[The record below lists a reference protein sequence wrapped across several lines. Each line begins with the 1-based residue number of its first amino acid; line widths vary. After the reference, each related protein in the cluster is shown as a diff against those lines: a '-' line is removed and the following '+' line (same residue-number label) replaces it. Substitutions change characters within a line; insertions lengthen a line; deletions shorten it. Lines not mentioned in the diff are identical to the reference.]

1 METTASKEIET
12 LIESVGIHLSLRSLS
27 VVCLFGF
34 FFLYNMPV
42 DTSKRPDVS
51 MLQNGNVNNSKCTEF
66 IN

>member
-34 FFLYNMPV
+34 FFPIQYASGYQQAPRCLHV
-42 DTSKRPDVS
+42 AKW
-51 MLQNGNVNNSKCTEF
+51 KCEQQ
-66 IN
+66 